1 MRILHAITS
10 ANPAGG
16 GVIAAIEQLARVHM
30 RWGHTVEVV
39 SLDDPS
45 VDWLAEVPF
54 KMYALGPSI
63 SSYAYSQRFVPW
75 LKANGKN
82 YDCIVVN
89 GLWQYTGLGVLQAN
103 TGVPY
108 FVFPHGMLDP
118 WFKATYP
125 LKHLKK
131 WLYWPWG
138 EYQVLRKAKAVLF
151 TCEAEKQLAR
161 QSFWLYTC
169 RETVAHLGVD
179 APPGDPLH
187 QRQVFLERFPALK
200 NKRLIL
206 FLGRLHIK
214 KGCDLLIQAFARIAA
229 LEDRLHL
236 VMAGPDQTDW
246 QGSLQK
252 MAQQLGIAER
262 ICWPGM
268 LSGDLKWGALRSA
281 EVFVLPS
288 HQENFGIAVVEAL
301 ACGLPVLISDK
312 VNIWQEICADRAGLV
327 AEDTL
332 EGTVNLL
339 QRWLSLTP
347 EEQST
352 MTATAKTAFASRFAV
367 EHAAHRCLQIFQ
379 EP

>member
-1 MRILHAITS
+1 VRILHAITS
-10 ANPAGG
+10 ANPVGG

-45 VDWLAEVPF
+45 VDWLAQVPL
-54 KMYALGPSI
+54 KIYALGPAI
-63 SSYAYSQRFVPW
+63 SSYAYAQRFVPW

-82 YDCIVVN
+82 YDCIVIN

-103 TGVPY
+103 IGVPY

-179 APPGDPLH
+179 APPGDPSH
-187 QRQVFLERFPALK
+187 QRQIFLDRFPELK

-206 FLGRLHIK
+206 FLGRLHVK

-229 LEDRLHL
+229 LDDRLQL
-236 VMAGPDQTDW
+236 VMAGPDQSNL
-246 QGSLQK
+246 QASLQK
-252 MAQQLGIAER
+252 TAEALGIAER

-268 LSGDLKWGALRSA
+268 LSGEMKWGALQSA

-339 QRWLSLTP
+339 QRWLALTI
-347 EEQST
+347 EEQKA
-352 MTATAKTAFASRFAV
+352 MAVTAKTAFASRFAI
-367 EHAAHRCLQIFQ
+367 EHAARRCLQIFQ
-379 EP
+379 ET

>member
-1 MRILHAITS
+1 VRILHAITS
-10 ANPAGG
+10 ANPVGG

-45 VDWLAEVPF
+45 VDWLAQVPL
-54 KMYALGPSI
+54 KIYALGPAI
-63 SSYAYSQRFVPW
+63 SSYAYAQRFVPW
-75 LKANGKN
+75 LKTNGKN
-82 YDCIVVN
+82 YDCIVIN
-89 GLWQYTGLGVLQAN
+89 GLWQYIGLGVLQAN
-103 TGVPY
+103 IGVPY

-179 APPGDPLH
+179 APPGDANH
-187 QRQVFLERFPALK
+187 QRQIFLDRFPELK

-206 FLGRLHIK
+206 FLGRLHAK

-229 LEDRLHL
+229 LDDRLTL
-236 VMAGPDQTDW
+236 VMAGPDRSNLQV
-246 QGSLQK
+246 SLQK
-252 MAQQLGIAER
+252 TAEELGIAER

-268 LSGDLKWGALRSA
+268 LSGDLKWGALHSA
-281 EVFVLPS
+281 EVFILPS

-301 ACGLPVLISDK
+301 ACGLPVLISNK
-312 VNIWQEICADRAGLV
+312 VNIWQEICEDHAGLV

-332 EGTVNLL
+332 EGTANLL
-339 QRWLSLTP
+339 QRWLSLTI
-347 EEQST
+347 EERNA
-352 MTATAKTAFASRFAV
+352 MAVTAKASFTARFTV
-367 EHAAHRCLQIFQ
+367 EHAARRCLQIFQ